1 MTTLEVCEAKEVIEN
16 NITERFNVS
25 IAVRKGDAL
34 SVVLFSIV
42 VDYIEKNLVNRENM

>member
-34 SVVLFSIV
+34 LVILFSVVL
-42 VDYIEKNLVNRENM
+42 DYIIKNLVNRESM